1 MFQVGYLTRLHRLS
15 FSYILFLSMYTQA
28 VNSRL
33 DGVSSEMS
41 DVAHK
46 GDKLSDLVGES
57 EQPIVS
63 TSVKGVNSEFDNL
76 KETWRQR
83 HEELNAAL
91 EQTTRFQ
98 ADLVGILNWLQG
110 EAESYLH
117 FVTIEHV

>member
-1 MFQVGYLTRLHRLS
+1 MHRLS
-15 FSYILFLSMYTQA
+15 YIVFLSIYTQA

-110 EAESYLH
+110 ETES
-117 FVTIEHV
+117 